1 MKKYTIE
8 DIKKLEKNEY
18 GIIECPK
25 GDYSSIKFKK
35 EILPQDAIYVFED
48 GCAFG
53 DGNDFSGYKFK
64 NYCFFCSDNNFGSG
78 SIFGCHCTF
87 GNNNTF
93 NKNCT
98 FGSNCS
104 AGANCTIDNKPV
116 DNEFFLQIN
125 KYLEDFDNFEWDF
138 EEPCKSESIIF
149 MVDQNIIEKELIPKI
164 ETELKYWDYI
174 DKSYE
179 NSLDNFVKIILK
191 KLSIPYKTL
200 DKKYNP
206 KIRLDQKIFIFQLC
220 DFNSPDNVQSISSL
234 EIFCES
240 YAKYHSD
247 KTIGD
252 IVLKHLDSDVFGHRF
267 INSNILHE
275 FINNNILFINGKD
288 TITENYFEENRKA
301 LQKIYD
307 YSQ

>member
-116 DNEFFLQIN
+116 SIMSFFLQIN

-149 MVDQNIIEKELIPKI
+149 MVDRKYYRKRINSKNRNGIKI
-164 ETELKYWDYI
+164 LGLYRQ
-174 DKSYE
+174 
-179 NSLDNFVKIILK
+179 ILK
-191 KLSIPYKTL
+191 T
-200 DKKYNP
+200 
-206 KIRLDQKIFIFQLC
+206 
-220 DFNSPDNVQSISSL
+220 
-234 EIFCES
+234 
-240 YAKYHSD
+240 
-247 KTIGD
+247 
-252 IVLKHLDSDVFGHRF
+252 HR
-267 INSNILHE
+267 
-275 FINNNILFINGKD
+275 
-288 TITENYFEENRKA
+288 
-301 LQKIYD
+301 
-307 YSQ
+307 